1 MLRLHIRCRSSDI
14 APIPAFQVAPAT
26 PSAESI
32 AADIITSISLYFNV
46 RGHSRPW
53 TTYGSILMVEAA
65 SLVKQSLMTSI
76 LNKSSPC
83 TPQLALTSMC
93 AAISCL
99 NRFKMRVCT
108 DASSELASVL
118 SEVQLSIPSTLPLE
132 ISSDLSLFPSIP
144 LICSESHGCDEE
156 ETSFKTDVLP
166 TTSYPRILDVS
177 GGLAD

>member
-32 AADIITSISLYFNV
+32 AADIITSICHYFSV

-53 TTYGSILMVEAA
+53 ATYGSILMVEAA
-65 SLVKQSLMTSI
+65 SLVKHSLMTSI
-76 LNKSSPC
+76 LNKSAPC

-118 SEVQLSIPSTLPLE
+118 SEVQLSIPFTVPLE
-132 ISSDLSLFPSIP
+132 ISSDLSLSPNTR
-144 LICSESHGCDEE
+144 LMCSESHECDEK
-156 ETSFKTDVLP
+156 TPSKTDVLP
-166 TTSYPRILDVS
+166 SISYPRILDVS
-177 GGLAD
+177 DGLAD